1 MYKPDGLGALATF
14 WAAAELSELWLF
26 SKWTMEGVSSGI
38 EICVM
43 EVSRNFCFAW
53 GGAGALFFFPNE
65 LMEVTDP
72 EEMVDK
78 LVPSRW
84 LTITRSRFPWCKFDN
99 ETDLDGRCEWFV
111 VGLKLKWLFYITG
124 WK

>member
-1 MYKPDGLGALATF
+1 MYKPDGLGTLATF
-14 WAAAELSELWLF
+14 WATAELSELWLF

-38 EICVM
+38 EICVT
-43 EVSRNFCFAW
+43 EGYNFCFG

-78 LVPSRW
+78 LVPSR
-84 LTITRSRFPWCKFDN
+84 TITRSRFPWFKFDN
-99 ETDLDGRCEWFV
+99 ETDLDGRCEWL
-111 VGLKLKWLFYITG
+111 GLKLIGLVHNKVG
-124 WK
+124 